1 MQVNRHVPRVRVAMV
16 ATGLALAGVA
26 SGCVMVV
33 DGNGLDRGTVEW
45 TSASASSAPVTARSA
60 TADGVLARD
69 VQARFRIDSMIAA
82 EDITVS
88 SRGDTVT
95 LHGRASNIDVLAH
108 ALRVAA
114 DTPGTARVVS
124 RLTVEMEVL

>member
-1 MQVNRHVPRVRVAMV
+1 MQVNRHSPRMRVAMV
-16 ATGLALAGVA
+16 ATCLALASAA
-26 SGCVMVV
+26 SGCVLVV
-33 DGNGLDRGTVEW
+33 GGNGPDRGTVEW
-45 TSASASSAPVTARSA
+45 ASASASSAPVTARSA

-69 VQARFRIDSMIAA
+69 VQARFRIDSMVAE

-88 SRGDTVT
+88 SRGHTVT
-95 LHGRASNIDVLAH
+95 LHGRASNVDVLGH

-114 DTPGTARVVS
+114 DTPGAARVVS

>member
-1 MQVNRHVPRVRVAMV
+1 MQVNRHFPRVRVALV
-16 ATGLALAGVA
+16 ATCLALAG
-26 SGCVMVV
+26 GCVLVV
-33 DGNGLDRGTVEW
+33 GGNGPERGDVEW
-45 TSASASSAPVTARSA
+45 KSAGTSSVPATARSA
-60 TADGVLARD
+60 TVDGVLARD
-69 VQARFRIDSMIAA
+69 VQARFRNDSIVAA

-95 LHGRASNIDVLAH
+95 LHGRASSVDVLGH
-108 ALRVAA
+108 ALHVAA